1 MHESEVKV
9 KSLSRILLFATL
21 WTAAFQAP
29 LSMGFS
35 KARVLEWGAIA
46 FFDIY
51 IYAAAAKSLQLC
63 PTLCDPMGSSPPG
76 SSVPGILQEEYWSG
90 LPFPSPGYIYIHT
103 HKWETRYKLI
113 MLNNHNTKTDL
124 QIEVK
129 VPNQKVQ
136 IDKFNVAICIVLKLH
151 CR

>member
-1 MHESEVKV
+1 
-9 KSLSRILLFATL
+9 
-21 WTAAFQAP
+21 
-29 LSMGFS
+29 
-35 KARVLEWGAIA
+35 
-46 FFDIY
+46 
-51 IYAAAAKSLQLC
+51 
-63 PTLCDPMGSSPPG
+63 
-76 SSVPGILQEEYWSG
+76 
-90 LPFPSPGYIYIHT
+90 
-103 HKWETRYKLI
+103 